1 MLLTWLRLVFVR
13 RSVYVFDT
21 FLYGTNV
28 PVNVIFDLD
37 FDFDI
42 VSLLSLAVTSQHYNT
57 FIFGVSPRCHD
68 RGGPKHHNG
77 GASSNAEGSKSPADS
92 IRLI

>member
-42 VSLLSLAVTSQHYNT
+42 VQFHLELMAFHVPTYLPLGREEQT
-57 FIFGVSPRCHD
+57 R
-68 RGGPKHHNG
+68 
-77 GASSNAEGSKSPADS
+77 DS
-92 IRLI
+92 VIAATR